1 MKKFVC
7 FLSLLLV
14 FSFQI
19 EAQKPKKDKV
29 KLSPEQQKMFDDYKK
44 LGEIEKNLKFET
56 GKISIKDN
64 IVTLNLNEKYRYLNA
79 QEAEKVLHDLW
90 NNPPNQKTLGM
101 IVPKETS
108 LLDENAWGVIITYTD
123 DGHVD
128 DGDAASINYDDLL
141 KSMQEDSRKDSEERK
156 KQGYPPLELVGWAAS
171 PHYDNAT
178 HKLYW
183 AQNFKSDDSEENS
196 LNYDVR
202 VLGRTGVLSL
212 NAVAPMKNLSQIE
225 TDMKEVLTLADFN
238 EGNRYQDFNSST
250 DNVAAY
256 GIGALVAG
264 KVLAKVGFFAAALKI
279 FAVAWK
285 FILFGAIAIFGWLGK
300 VFFGKKTED

>member
-1 MKKFVC
+1 MKKFIC
-7 FLSLLLV
+7 LLSLFLA
-14 FSFQI
+14 FTFQI

-29 KLSPEQQKMFDDYKK
+29 KLSPEQQKIFDEYKK
-44 LGEIEKNLKFET
+44 LGEIEKGLKFET

-64 IVTLNLNEKYRYLNA
+64 LATLNLNEKYRYLNSI
-79 QEAEKVLHDLW
+79 EAEKVLHDLW

-101 IVPKETS
+101 IVPKEIS
-108 LLDENAWGVIITYTD
+108 LLDENSWGVIITYTD

-128 DGDAASINYDDLL
+128 DGDAASINYEDLL
-141 KSMQEDSRKDSEERK
+141 KSMQEDTRQDSEERK
-156 KQGYPPLELVGWAAS
+156 KQGYPSLDLVGWAAS

-183 AQNFKSDDSEENS
+183 AQNLKGGDSEENS

-212 NAVAPMKNLSQIE
+212 NAIASMKNLSQIE

-264 KVLAKVGFFAAALKI
+264 KVLAKVGFFAVALK
-279 FAVAWK
+279 FLAAGWK
-285 FILFGAIAIFGWLGK
+285 FIAFGAVAVFSWVGK
-300 VFFGKKTED
+300 VFFGKKTDD